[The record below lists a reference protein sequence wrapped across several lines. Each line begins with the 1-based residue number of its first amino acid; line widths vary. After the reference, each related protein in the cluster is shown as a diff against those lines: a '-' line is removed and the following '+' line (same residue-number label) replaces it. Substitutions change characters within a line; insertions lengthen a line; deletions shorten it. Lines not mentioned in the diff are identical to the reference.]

1 MKRTATR
8 EQAFKLLYSLEIQ
21 KDYEQKQIDIYIEQN
36 EIIDENARNYIRN
49 TIHGIINQQ
58 KEIQKTI
65 SMYLKEDWSIER
77 ISKVNLAILEIAI
90 YEIKQGETPYKVVIN
105 EAVELAKKYG
115 DTASQAFING
125 ILASVV
131 QEKQN

>member
-1 MKRTATR
+1 MNK
-8 EQAFKLLYSLEIQ
+8 
-21 KDYEQKQIDIYIEQN
+21 
-36 EIIDENARNYIRN
+36 
-49 TIHGIINQQ
+49 Q

-90 YEIKQGETPYKVVIN
+90 YEIKQEETPYKVVIN

-115 DTASQAFING
+115 DTTSQAFING
-125 ILASVV
+125 ILGSVV
-131 QEKQN
+131 QEK

>member
-21 KDYEQKQIDIYIEQN
+21 KDYEEKQIDIYIEQN

-49 TIHGIINQQ
+49 TIQGIMNKQ

-65 SMYLKEDWSIER
+65 SMYLKGDWSIER
-77 ISKVNLAILEIAI
+77 ISKVNLSILEIAI
-90 YEIKQGETPYKVVIN
+90 YEIKQEETPYKVVIN

-115 DTASQAFING
+115 DTTSQAFING

-131 QEKQN
+131 QEK

>member
-21 KDYEQKQIDIYIEQN
+21 KDYEEKQIDIYIEQN

-49 TIHGIINQQ
+49 TIQGIMNKQ

-90 YEIKQGETPYKVVIN
+90 YEIKQEETPYKVVIN

-115 DTASQAFING
+115 DTTSQAFING

-131 QEKQN
+131 QEK